1 VKLKNNVQRTLRLGG
16 STIFW
21 KEFKSNGILHVSL
34 KGRFLKVNMTKLFVR
49 SNILDGWLMFTF
61 SNYQQKC
68 LGNLQRCKKQVPV
81 TSKVTDTLCSSID

>member
-1 VKLKNNVQRTLRLGG
+1 MFNALYALGEAQYSGKNLRVTVFYTFL
-16 STIFW
+16 SRVDF
-21 KEFKSNGILHVSL
+21 N
-34 KGRFLKVNMTKLFVR
+34 LKVNMTKLFVR